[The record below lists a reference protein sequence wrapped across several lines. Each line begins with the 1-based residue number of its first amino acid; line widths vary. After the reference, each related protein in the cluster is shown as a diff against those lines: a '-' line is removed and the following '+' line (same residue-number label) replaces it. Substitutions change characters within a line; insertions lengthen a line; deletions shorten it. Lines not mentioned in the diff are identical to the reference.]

1 MKIKKQ
7 MQKGLSLAIY
17 RFTERERQQIADR
30 ERERERGE
38 FSFGCCFYTS
48 EMVCGGGIW

>member
-30 ERERERGE
+30 ERERGE